1 MILQKEPVKMADI
14 FEEVRLNLADWMA
27 ENKIRLKIHA
37 TGQGVMADREKLSRV
52 IFNLVSNAIKFSPPD
67 SLIVLSAAR
76 RGSSVEISVTDQ
88 GQGIAADKLETIFER
103 FAQVTSPENKG
114 KGGSGLGLTICRA
127 IVNLHGGKI
136 WAESEPGR
144 GTKMVFTLPG

>member
-1 MILQKEPVKMADI
+1 
-14 FEEVRLNLADWMA
+14 
-27 ENKIRLKIHA
+27 
-37 TGQGVMADREKLSRV
+37 
-52 IFNLVSNAIKFSPPD
+52 
-67 SLIVLSAAR
+67 
-76 RGSSVEISVTDQ
+76 
-88 GQGIAADKLETIFER
+88 
-103 FAQVTSPENKG
+103 ENKG